1 MFQCMIQHVYYKD
14 WPDENGEPLTINP
27 QDPRNLY
34 DNDLLI
40 MSQLWI
46 MEPIDSSKYLQ
57 TVRLIFYYILKL
69 IF

>member
-1 MFQCMIQHVYYKD
+1 MFQRMIQHVYYKD

-40 MSQLWI
+40 MSQL
-46 MEPIDSSKYLQ
+46 
-57 TVRLIFYYILKL
+57 
-69 IF
+69 